1 MILKMKSNNKKNNL
15 NWKKPI
21 FVFFVFLVFLL
32 VISEVFIYPGVVFNK
47 LGIRI
52 ELFLVF
58 YFLLV
63 AFYKFSI
70 PKSFNKILLFST
82 CLIFLGYLFLGI
94 QEKINFKNFVFS
106 RYHISLTPLSYLIMF
121 LSSFLFFGNIQ
132 KISPKIL
139 VDSFERFLGKFE
151 GFRRYFIFLGNIV
164 SFLNWKRVWFLFIF
178 SFVFSFFIFRENFGS
193 SWSIIDDHEIA
204 YFLGSDKKILVN
216 EIPGLIL
223 KTEVGKFGEA
233 LRFRPSYYFLRIV
246 ESALWRDNPLLWYVT
261 LFLILVIFVFT
272 VSYLISSFFGFFVG
286 IAFTMFIMTDV
297 YWADILARL
306 GPGEI
311 YVLLGLSLYSLA
323 FYKIFVQKSE
333 KSIYCL
339 LFFLGG
345 VIAIGSKE
353 NMVILML
360 PTFYLIFSRLRY
372 LKSRPFLLLMCVLQI
387 IFSLWVFLAVYL
399 SISKSGQNVYGQS
412 VGIGSLYQTS
422 ILSFEKTVKE
432 LNLPFI
438 LFVVLIIFRFLGISK
453 SIKLLINSN
462 GVVFLFFF
470 LIFGYMSQIV
480 FYSGGFPT
488 GIRYDFPGV
497 LFKYLFWLTS
507 FYIFILSFE
516 SFLYEYKFSFKNFI
530 VLVSRFLLVVILLY
544 EVATKGYSN
553 LILVERK
560 AREITNAFNNK
571 VIDLSSIANNNPDYL
586 IIFRSENPWDYEPI
600 FSMQRFLEF
609 QGVKNL
615 IVLKY
620 TDSDFENRSGLTK
633 FLSEEL
639 FEVSK
644 NGDKEKGFAVFN
656 QLYFDKFR
664 KRCILVL
671 FSNAKED
678 LNCEYKISI

>member
-1 MILKMKSNNKKNNL
+1 MIYNNRRCNL
-15 NWKKPI
+15 NFKGSI

-52 ELFLVF
+52 EIFLVF

-106 RYHISLTPLSYLIMF
+106 RYHISLAPLSYLIMF

-139 VDSFERFLGKFE
+139 VDSSERFLGKFE

-223 KTEVGKFGEA
+223 KTEVGRFGEA

-333 KSIYCL
+333 KSIYWL

-345 VIAIGSKE
+345 IIAIGSKE

-399 SISKSGQNVYGQS
+399 SISKYGRNFYAQS
-412 VGIGSLYQTS
+412 VNVSTLYHTS
-422 ILSFEKTVKE
+422 ILSFEKMVKE
-432 LNLPFI
+432 LNFIFI
-438 LFVVLIIFRFLGISK
+438 LFGALIIFRFLGIRK
-453 SIKLLINSN
+453 SIKLLINSS
-462 GVVFLFFF
+462 GVIFLFFF

-507 FYIFILSFE
+507 LYIFILSFQFYFSGFKS
-516 SFLYEYKFSFKNFI
+516 SFNNFI
-530 VLVSRFLLVVILLY
+530 LFFSRFLLIFILSY
-544 EVATKGYSN
+544 EVAIKGYSN

-586 IIFRSENPWDYEPI
+586 IIFRSENPWDYEPV
-600 FSMQRFLEF
+600 FSLQRFLRF
-609 QGVKNL
+609 RAVKNL
-615 IVLKY
+615 IILKY
-620 TDSDFENRSGLTK
+620 TDENFETSSSLNKL
-633 FLSEEL
+633 LSEEL
-639 FEVSK
+639 FKVSR
-644 NGDKEKGFAVFN
+644 NGSKEEGFSVFD
-656 QLYFDKFR
+656 QVDFDKFGQ
-664 KRCILVL
+664 RCILVL
-671 FSNAKED
+671 FSKAKED